1 MEKLIIAGLIL
12 WLVALPAIAQKEA
25 RKTPKWV
32 PEKGFWVVESNG
44 DSSVV
49 YFYDDDKQLIY
60 RQKKNGRLHVGRR
73 RTKIWLRRSLERTT
87 TASRQNEVL
96 YRQMTNGDA
105 SPAAQP

>member
-1 MEKLIIAGLIL
+1 MEKIIIAGLIL
-12 WLVALPAIAQKEA
+12 WLTALPAIGQREA

-60 RQKKNGRLHVGRR
+60 RQKMNGRLHIGWR
-73 RTKIWLRRSLERTT
+73 RTKMWLRRSLEQSM
-87 TASRQNEVL
+87 TASRQNRPL